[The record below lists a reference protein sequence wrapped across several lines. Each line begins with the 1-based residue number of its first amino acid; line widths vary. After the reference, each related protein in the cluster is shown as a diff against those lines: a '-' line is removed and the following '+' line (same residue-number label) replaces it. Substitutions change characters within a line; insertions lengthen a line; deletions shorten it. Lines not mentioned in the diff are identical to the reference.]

1 MAINNSNETAVY
13 TDRQFVEGIIAHRP
27 KAERGLYLKCKEA
40 FAQETANFSGMRD
53 SDRDN
58 IVHEAFLYVW
68 QKILNGENGDNSS
81 LVYYFLK
88 VAMDFM
94 GEVSKVKDGASN
106 SVEGGKLKTESEDL
120 TRAEKAVLAQRRSR
134 MAAWDKEIERGK
146 LKAESEESEIESGGP
161 TARRGWW
168 HGNYFKIGVAA
179 ALVVVAFIVIMS
191 LVTLVP
197 AKQKKIEKARVE
209 VQEEEVLP
217 VSQILGS
224 KEIRATFP
232 LGEVGQILLSERYD
246 DMLQLI
252 ARERQELK
260 AQRQGILSEDNGA
273 SSDEKEDMLMVVD
286 NQLYDMQWFEIVSL
300 VGTNQIGDAKEKL
313 QEFVEIEGQ
322 YQEVAMSLQKQIE

>member
-1 MAINNSNETAVY
+1 MATNNSNETAVY

-68 QKILNGENGDNSS
+68 QKILNEENEGNSS

-94 GEVSKVKDGASN
+94 GEVTKVKDGASN

-146 LKAESEESEIESGGP
+146 LKAESEEEEIESGGP
-161 TARRGWW
+161 TARKGWW

-209 VQEEEVLP
+209 AQEEEVLP

-224 KEIRATFP
+224 KEIRSTFP

-252 ARERQELK
+252 AKERKELK

-322 YQEVAMSLQKQIE
+322 YQAVAMSLQKQIE